1 MSVHPDIRGQ
11 LVGVCFRLPSLG
23 SGHRT
28 QVIWLGNK
36 RLYPL
41 SHLVGPFNVGFEFI
55 FLLVI
60 RDYFS

>member
-1 MSVHPDIRGQ
+1 M
-11 LVGVCFRLPSLG
+11 GVCFLLPSLG
-23 SGHRT
+23 YGDRT
-28 QVIWLGNK
+28 LVVQLGSK

-41 SHLVGPFNVGFEFI
+41 SHLVDPFNVGFEFI